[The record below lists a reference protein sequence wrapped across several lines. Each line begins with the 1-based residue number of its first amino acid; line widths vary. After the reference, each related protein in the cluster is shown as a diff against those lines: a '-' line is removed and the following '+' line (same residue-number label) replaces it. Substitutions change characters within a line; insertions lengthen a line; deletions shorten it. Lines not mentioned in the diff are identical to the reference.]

1 MSRSFNKINEEG
13 IYCTMRC
20 IYDEINYSNRTFFIS
35 SRLLNL
41 NVALTVV
48 FLHVALLHF
57 YTYSEWDDI
66 SSYAVLKIEDQ
77 PDHWTG
83 CMGSDQLAK
92 APKMRTRRGGR

>member
-13 IYCTMRC
+13 FHCTMRC
-20 IYDEINYSNRTFFIS
+20 IYDEINSNRTFFIS

-66 SSYAVLKIEDQ
+66 SSHDVLKIKIGRTFGEDGQ
-77 PDHWTG
+77 RST
-83 CMGSDQLAK
+83 CKS
-92 APKMRTRRGGR
+92 TENEN

>member
-66 SSYAVLKIEDQ
+66 SSYAVLKIEDR
-77 PDHWTG
+77 PDHFKGINT
-83 CMGSDQLAK
+83 SA
-92 APKMRTRRGGR
+92 